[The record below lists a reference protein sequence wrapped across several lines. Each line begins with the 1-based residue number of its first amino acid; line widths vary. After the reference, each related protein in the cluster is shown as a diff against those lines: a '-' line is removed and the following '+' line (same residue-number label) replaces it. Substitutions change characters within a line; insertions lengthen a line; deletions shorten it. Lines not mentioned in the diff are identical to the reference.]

1 MAQRAYVHRILF
13 TKKHAMI
20 LPVALVDR
28 WPADEYKRQ
37 HTTIES
43 ALKHNV
49 TDLLKLRDEVK
60 ILKQIEQQ
68 WGLCPIPE
76 ELMTKEL
83 RNFAKRQGGD
93 QPGQEFIQHVINQDA
108 MFDRC
113 LKFSDYPAMVMAAY
127 PESKFI
133 AKDRFWDNAQEIIKD
148 PVLIRGISSGKI
160 AKFVQAHGQDYY
172 FIETGYLGNYRCD
185 NNRTGRKVYHRIVK
199 NAMQHSTIM
208 DVPDDRWKA
217 LVDFNPNMEY
227 KGWKRTGSKILVV
240 LPTEKPFQYYG
251 SDRAKWIQKVEKT
264 IKKYSD
270 REIVW
275 REKASRGERTND
287 TIYDALD
294 QDIYA
299 LVTYNSIATV
309 EAIQYG
315 IPAFGLAPTAADPV
329 CSNDLKQIENP
340 VMPSEDIIYKWL
352 CSIAYSQF
360 SLDEI
365 ITGQAWQMV
374 LENAQRSTIDY

>member
-1 MAQRAYVHRILF
+1 
-13 TKKHAMI
+13 MI
-20 LPVALVDR
+20 LPVTLVDR
-28 WPADEYKRQ
+28 WPANEYKQQ
-37 HTTIES
+37 HKTIES

-49 TDLLKLRDEVK
+49 TDLLKLRNEVK

-68 WGLCPIPE
+68 WGLSPIPE
-76 ELMTKEL
+76 EFITKEI
-83 RNFAKRQGGD
+83 RNFVKRQGGD
-93 QPGQEFIQHVINQDA
+93 TLSQEFIQYIVNKSA
-108 MFDRC
+108 LFDRC
-113 LKFSDYPAMVMAAY
+113 LKFSDYPAMIMAAY
-127 PESKFI
+127 PESKFV
-133 AKDRFWDNAQEIIKD
+133 AKNRFWTETEDIIKD

-160 AKFVQAHGQDYY
+160 AKFVQEHGQDYY

-185 NNRTGRKVYHRIVK
+185 NNLTGRKVYHRIVK

-208 DVPDDRWKA
+208 DVPDDRWQQ
-217 LVDFNPNMEY
+217 LVKFNPNLEY
-227 KGWKRTGSKILVV
+227 KGWKKSGSKILVV
-240 LPTEKPFQYYG
+240 LPTEKPFQFYG
-251 SDRAKWIQKVEKT
+251 HNREKWIQKVEKT
-264 IKKYSD
+264 IKKHSD

-275 REKASRGERTND
+275 RQKASRGERTND

-294 QDIYA
+294 NDIYA

-329 CSNDLKQIENP
+329 CSNVLAQIENP
-340 VMPSEDIIYKWL
+340 VMPSEDIVYKWL

-374 LENAQRSTIDY
+374 LENVHRPTLDY